1 MKKWYFLALIAL
13 IGFAFSSCENMGKKQ
28 KEYFIEDLQGKWCK
42 DGQQDYRRFATE
54 QASREGYYWGWEWD
68 EGEDVQESDRTSH
81 PYGNGWFMYTI
92 QGDQL
97 LEIEKTEYGWA
108 DIPKVYIISELTS
121 TKLVYYPKDYP
132 KDKRYYTKKANE

>member
-13 IGFAFSSCENMGKKQ
+13 IGFAFSSCENKKQ
-28 KEYFIEDLQGKWCK
+28 KEYFVEDLQGKWCK

-54 QASREGYYWGWEWD
+54 QASRQGYYWGWEWD

-121 TKLVYYPKDYP
+121 TKLVFYPKDYP
-132 KDKRYYTKKANE
+132 KDKRYYTKKAN

>member
-28 KEYFIEDLQGKWCK
+28 KEYFVEDLQGKWCK

-132 KDKRYYTKKANE
+132 KDKRYYTKKAN

>member
-132 KDKRYYTKKANE
+132 KDKRYYTKKAN

>member
-28 KEYFIEDLQGKWCK
+28 KEYFVEDLQGKWCK

-108 DIPKVYIISELTS
+108 DIPKVYIISDLSS

-132 KDKRYYTKKANE
+132 KDKRYYTKKAN

>member
-28 KEYFIEDLQGKWCK
+28 KEYFVEDLQGKWCK
-42 DGQQDYRRFATE
+42 DGQLDYRRFATE

-132 KDKRYYTKKANE
+132 KDKRYYTKKAN

>member
-28 KEYFIEDLQGKWCK
+28 KEYFVEDLQGKWCK

-92 QGDQL
+92 QGNQL

-132 KDKRYYTKKANE
+132 KDKRYYTKKAN

>member
-28 KEYFIEDLQGKWCK
+28 KEYFVEDLQGKWCK

-121 TKLVYYPKDYP
+121 TTLVYYPKDYP
-132 KDKRYYTKKANE
+132 KDKRYYTKKAN

>member
-28 KEYFIEDLQGKWCK
+28 KEYFVEDLQGKWCK
-42 DGQQDYRRFATE
+42 DGQQDYRRFASE

-132 KDKRYYTKKANE
+132 KDKRYYTKKAN